1 VGDSG
6 DSGVGGEIGETGA
19 SGGRPARSPP
29 LALVVL
35 AAVLV
40 GAAAAWTW
48 LAHEVKARVLEA
60 LGPRATVG
68 AIAWHYPTLVLE
80 DVRIT
85 ADGATYAWPAH
96 EEGRARR
103 VEFEAGFAAL
113 WAMRSGA
120 PLHVARVLVQD
131 GYLSTLHTRG
141 HLMLLPALREQ
152 ARAKAVGRPQAPA
165 RVEGAGAADTEDAE
179 DDDEPGLPASAAVN
193 SRAASVATAASAAS
207 PAYPGA
213 RYPIPGPPLVPSG
226 PRGTLVPQPR
236 PVRLVLEQLRFE
248 RMQVDFFDAT
258 VPAAKPHRLEL
269 DDAQADIAN
278 VALPPLDTP
287 IALDLR
293 GNLRGVEGRGPVAVK
308 GRFTPATH
316 DADLAV
322 QCTGVDLVMLQPYV
336 LRLGEGEVRRGRID
350 LQLDARV
357 RNRELHAPGRLSL
370 TGLEFASPAGTFA
383 GVERRAVIAA
393 MSKNGRLDARF
404 TLEGRIDA
412 PKFKLDESLAAPIAA
427 GTASAVGSGVV
438 GAVQSAGEAIKGLFG
453 GGASQ
458 PKKAR

>member
-1 VGDSG
+1 VTRGID
-6 DSGVGGEIGETGA
+6 TRA
-19 SGGRPARSPP
+19 ARPAR
-29 LALVVL
+29 LALYAL
-35 AAVLV
+35 AAGLV
-40 GAAAAWTW
+40 VAAAGWAW
-48 LAHEVKARVLEA
+48 LAHVVKARVLEA
-60 LGPRATVG
+60 LGPRTTVG
-68 AIAWHYPTLVLE
+68 AIAWRYPTLVLE

-96 EEGRARR
+96 DEARARR
-103 VEFEAGFAAL
+103 VEFEAGLASL

-120 PLHVARVLVQD
+120 PLRVARVLVQD

-152 ARAKAVGRPQAPA
+152 ARVKAAGRPQPPA
-165 RVEGAGAADTEDAE
+165 RVEGDAAAGPDADDAAD
-179 DDDEPGLPASAAVN
+179 DDGPGLPASAAVN
-193 SRAASVATAASAAS
+193 DRAASVPTAASAAS
-207 PAYPGA
+207 PAWPGV
-213 RYPIPGPPLVPSG
+213 RYPVPGPPLVPSG
-226 PRGTLVPQPR
+226 PKGTLVPMPR
-236 PVRLVLEQLRFE
+236 PAKLILEEVRLE

-293 GNLRGVEGRGPVAVK
+293 GALRGVEGSGPVAVK
-308 GRFTPATH
+308 GRFTPARH
-316 DADLAV
+316 DGDLAV
-322 QCTGVDLVMLQPYV
+322 QCSGVDLVMLQPYV

-350 LQLDARV
+350 LQLDAHV
-357 RNRELHAPGRLSL
+357 RNRELRAPGRLSL
-370 TGLEFASPAGTFA
+370 SGLEFASPAGTFA

-412 PKFKLDESLAAPIAA
+412 PKFRLEESLAAPIAA

-438 GAVQSAGEAIKGLFG
+438 DAVQSAGEAIKGLFG
-453 GGASQ
+453 GGGGSASQ
-458 PKKAR
+458 AKKSR